1 MVLINHSSYFMTIS
15 NNRSLTKSKHIDI
28 KFLVIKE
35 KVKNS
40 KLSREHIET
49 NSMVADLLTKK
60 LPLKIFNEYTAGMN
74 VMSLV
79 NIQF

>member
-1 MVLINHSSYFMTIS
+1 MLHS
-15 NNRSLTKSKHIDI
+15 NNRSSTKSKHIDI

-60 LPLKIFNEYTAGMN
+60 LPLKIFNEYTARMN

>member
-1 MVLINHSSYFMTIS
+1 MPHS